1 MQGRL
6 TKTKTLSY
14 SDCSDDSADDCTDG
28 YSDCEFDYSASDK
41 TKSCRREVKNTCE
54 CSQGYQGN
62 PCRSTIQLQDI
73 IDCRNNC
80 FELTSSELDLV
91 TLGTGHASLNCDE
104 VSRSGRSEQGCP
116 FIITIEE
123 VISKRFCS
131 CIAFTKPDFTVL

>member
-14 SDCSDDSADDCTDG
+14 SNCSDDSADDCTDG

-41 TKSCRREVKNTCE
+41 TKSCRREVEEFVKNTCE
-54 CSQGYQGN
+54 CSQGYQGK

-104 VSRSGRSEQGCP
+104 VSRSG
-116 FIITIEE
+116 
-123 VISKRFCS
+123 
-131 CIAFTKPDFTVL
+131 